1 MTHLDGTPTIIK
13 PSYTFWILFY
23 GIICSSWLLLFVMS
37 ATDKVPGLTFIKD
50 FCISASDAS
59 IFQLT
64 GMWSLMIG
72 AMMLPSFYNFVVVH
86 QDIRRNDFKHT
97 ALLTSGYVAI
107 WVTVVP
113 VASFTQKY
121 FLDQNLIDLDGR
133 SQSMFLNS
141 LLLLTAG
148 VYQFTK
154 IKNACLT
161 VCSSPMHFF
170 LSHWKEGYIGSFRM
184 GVHLGTVCVT
194 CCWALM
200 LLAFVGGAMNML
212 WMAGL
217 TSIMIIEKQG
227 HLSEK
232 FAGLVGMTLI
242 GAASITLVL
251 SIFLEVIT

>member
-23 GIICSSWLLLFVMS
+23 GIICSSWILLFVMS
-37 ATDKVPGLTFIKD
+37 ATDLAPGLMFIKD
-50 FCISASDAS
+50 FCISASEAPT
-59 IFQLT
+59 FQLT

-72 AMMLPSFYNFVVVH
+72 AMMLPSFYNFTVVH
-86 QDIRRNDFKHT
+86 QDIRRDSFRHT
-97 ALLTSGYVAI
+97 ALLTSGYITV
-107 WVTVVP
+107 WLSVVP
-113 VASFTQKY
+113 LASFGQKY
-121 FLDQNLIDLDGR
+121 FLEQGLVGLDGR

-141 LLLLTAG
+141 LLLFTAG
-148 VYQFTK
+148 AYQFTK
-154 IKNACLT
+154 IKNACLA

-170 LSHWKEGYIGSFRM
+170 LSHWQEGYIGSLRM
-184 GVHLGTVCVT
+184 GIHLGIVCVA

-227 HLSEK
+227 NLSKK
-232 FAGLVGMTLI
+232 FSGPIGITLI
-242 GAASITLVL
+242 AAAMITLVL
-251 SIFLEVIT
+251 SFFLEVLA

>member
-1 MTHLDGTPTIIK
+1 MTNLDGTPTITK

-50 FCISASDAS
+50 FCVSASEAS

-86 QDIRRNDFKHT
+86 QDIRRNDFRHT

-107 WVTVVP
+107 WVTAVP
-113 VASFTQKY
+113 LASFTQKY
-121 FLDQNLIDLDGR
+121 FLDQDLIGLDGR
-133 SQSMFLNS
+133 SQSMFLNG
-141 LLLLTAG
+141 LLLLIAG

-170 LSHWKEGYIGSFRM
+170 LSYWKEGYTGSFRM

-232 FAGLVGMTLI
+232 FSGLVGTTLI

-251 SIFLEVIT
+251 SIFLEVMI

>member
-1 MTHLDGTPTIIK
+1 MTHLNGTPSIIK

-23 GIICSSWLLLFVMS
+23 GIICSSWILLFVMS
-37 ATDKVPGLTFIKD
+37 ATDKAPGLTFIKD
-50 FCISASDAS
+50 FCISASEAS
-59 IFQLT
+59 TFQLT

-170 LSHWKEGYIGSFRM
+170 LSHWREGHTGSFRM
-184 GVHLGTVCVT
+184 GVQLGIVCVT

-227 HLSEK
+227 HLSKK
-232 FAGLVGMTLI
+232 FSGLVGMTLI